1 MEITQKSISW
11 LMGEQNVVYSH
22 LEYYLTIRR
31 SEILNL
37 ASIRV
42 NLDDI
47 MLRESR
53 QTQRAV
59 SLDPIYVNCPK
70 QADL

>member
-1 MEITQKSISW
+1 MEITQKSTSW

-59 SLDPIYVNCPK
+59 SLDSIYVICPK